1 MSDNLIDKIVALWSE
16 INPVAGY
23 TSGYTQQLSSL
34 LFQTPENL
42 AAINDKINTIES
54 LLSEITDSD
63 LRDTAAA
70 VLVNQKTQIALARPS
85 GAGPS
90 GTGAGGVYAAAD
102 GVFYIVLKE
111 DYNQAWVDSYLNLVV
126 EMINFET
133 NRWSGGSYTVEER
146 KECLDTVTYMNGSL
160 AALQQANPGTA
171 TQIDAIKAALTKY
184 QAIFYSAELA
194 SSDFATLWA
203 ALQQGDQQQGPTQAK
218 GYPDTLQNYY
228 TLQMNADQ
236 VEQAAHDWMMIDM
249 PVTIDL
255 AQRIGATLNL
265 APDAD
270 LQTVWDAMSKK
281 YAVDFTTEKMQQ
293 VLAACNNYGQQQ
305 IIGFTAQD
313 IVKFEP
319 TPEYLV
325 NLVTGGEDFAI
336 NYLTD
341 KPFSQ
346 LYLTA
351 SKNTSLLTMINIL
364 VHEASHGF
372 NFVMS
377 ARAAA
382 SPLLNL
388 NTSLEV
394 PMTEGQAFYREYQ
407 YYAGAAALLNRS
419 NLNDAEQ
426 AYLNLYGS
434 TQEDQSAAILGAQL
448 ETYIWRVIRYIRA
461 LCDVRVNGGKQTYT
475 DFIEWAANTTGLSQE
490 TLHGECFTFLASPGY
505 APCYAIGGAFYGDLS
520 TQGYRNKVTQL
531 DFNTQASAMGFHS
544 WPQDKQHMEKIASGN
559 PNASTAAAKGDN
571 HV

>member
-461 LCDVRVNGGKQTYT
+461 LCDVRVNGGKQAYT

>member
-34 LFQTPENL
+34 LFQTPVNL

-102 GVFYIVLKE
+102 GVFYIVLKK

-559 PNASTAAAKGDN
+559 ANASTAAAQGDN